1 MTPVR
6 LSQRAAEYLRREAA
20 YLRLRNPSAA
30 RRFADVVKHAR
41 RVLANFPEAGNK
53 AHGFAPEGARVL
65 VAGDY
70 LQVYFHDGVTIEI
83 AAILHGRTAAF
94 GVDHGADETDA

>member
-1 MTPVR
+1 MTPIR

-30 RRFADVVKHAR
+30 RRFADVIKHAR
-41 RVLANFPEAGNK
+41 RVLADFPEAGSK
-53 AHGFAPEGARVL
+53 AHGFAPKGARVF

-70 LQVYFHDGVTIEI
+70 LLVYFHDGLSIEI
-83 AAILHGRTAAF
+83 AAILHGRAAAF
-94 GVDHGADETDA
+94 GVDNGAGDAEA